1 VTVRIPVGQREQAAY
16 VCLYRAGLS
25 INQIASFF
33 GRSTSVVWRRIR
45 RSLAYRLGL
54 LRRSRP
60 TKPAYTLLGFVVRE
74 RIEDLRKLPR
84 RAREE
89 WARRARRRLTAMA
102 DKWLAFL
109 AGEEEEP
116 P

>member
-1 VTVRIPVGQREQAAY
+1 VAVRIPIGQREQAAY

-25 INQIASFF
+25 INQIAAFF
-33 GRSTSVVWRRIR
+33 GRSTSVVWRRIK
-45 RSLAYRLGL
+45 RSLSYRLGL
-54 LRRSRP
+54 LRRKRP
-60 TKPAYTLLGFVVRE
+60 VKLAYVLLGFVVRE
-74 RIEDLRKLPR
+74 RVDDLRKLPR
-84 RAREE
+84 RVREA
-89 WARRARRRLTAMA
+89 WARRSWRRLIAMA